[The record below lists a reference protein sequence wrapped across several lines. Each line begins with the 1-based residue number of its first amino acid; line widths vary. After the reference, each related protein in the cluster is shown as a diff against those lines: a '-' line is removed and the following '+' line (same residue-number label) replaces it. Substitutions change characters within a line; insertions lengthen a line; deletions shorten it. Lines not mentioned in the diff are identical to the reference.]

1 MDISLTP
8 DLEEKKKRKNK
19 KERNLE
25 DGWLK
30 EPTLGSIATENS
42 LFEVSFLFV
51 SLFFL
56 LLEIEYEGCIRNS

>member
-30 EPTLGSIATENS
+30 ELTHGSIATGNS
-42 LFEVSFLFV
+42 SFVTKRKQEIIRRFV
-51 SLFFL
+51 PL
-56 LLEIEYEGCIRNS
+56 LQV